1 MKKLVIFWYFSITI
15 GKYTVLQLWRLAG
28 RLFWR
33 PTRRRCAPVWLL
45 INGITSG
52 FVLRPR
58 SILYSRN
65 FASFDHRFDAGQNC
79 TVFYSRPPYRCGAGT
94 TYRLASSYVF
104 VMVTDLLLIDFQL
117 RGAKRRA
124 SSFSQRVI
132 SFCRVLLQC
141 VTYLCERDHIDSVPG
156 VKKTSTPNQQ

>member
-1 MKKLVIFWYFSITI
+1 MRTHLRRDVAPKSGPTPNREQLRVFYNANEKLVIFWYFSITI
-15 GKYTVLQLWRLAG
+15 GKYRYTVLQLWRLAG

-65 FASFDHRFDAGQNC
+65 SASFGHRYDAVQTC
-79 TVFYSRPPYRCGAGT
+79 TDFYSKPPYRCGDGT
-94 TYRLASSYVF
+94 TYRNASSY
-104 VMVTDLLLIDFQL
+104 LSP
-117 RGAKRRA
+117 AWK
-124 SSFSQRVI
+124 
-132 SFCRVLLQC
+132 C
-141 VTYLCERDHIDSVPG
+141 DSYVDGPYD
-156 VKKTSTPNQQ
+156 